1 MDYEALDAVK
11 VAVLLPKDLFGEV
24 VNLIFFSATLERV
37 STFTREPKVL
47 VLSMSMEVLVR
58 RILAF
63 LIFVGWPNPAILR
76 GKVPTP

>member
-1 MDYEALDAVK
+1 MDTYITVDYEALNAVK
-11 VAVLLPKDLFGEV
+11 VAVLLPEE
-24 VNLIFFSATLERV
+24 ERA
-37 STFTREPKVL
+37 STFTREPQVL